1 MRFSL
6 WTSTGRPW
14 VEILEAARTAEEV
27 GCDGLW
33 LPDHFMPPEGGY
45 GSAAPGSDPEREPV
59 HEAWTA
65 LAALAGLIPR
75 LRLGVLV
82 SGNTYRHPAVL
93 AKMAAT
99 VDHISGGRL
108 ILGLGASWQ
117 ENEHRRYGIEY
128 GTAADRADRLEEAAT
143 MISLLVSAG
152 RATHHGKH
160 YRLEDAPLEPK
171 PLQSP
176 LPLLIGG
183 GGERRTLRTAA
194 RHAHAWNVWGLP
206 PTLARKGAILD
217 GYCREEGRDPAT
229 VDHTVA
235 AFLHIVDDPAAAA
248 AARERLG
255 EKGGLVGTPE
265 ELRSAVAAYAAA
277 GVVELIIPDYNHT
290 ASTRRAALIRL
301 RDEVL
306 SV

>member
-14 VEILEAARTAEEV
+14 DEILDAARVAEEV
-27 GCDGLW
+27 GCAGVW
-33 LPDHFMPPEGGY
+33 VPDHFMPPEGGY
-45 GSAAPGSDPEREPV
+45 GTGAAGSDPERQPV
-59 HEAWTA
+59 HEAWTT
-65 LAALAGLIPR
+65 LAALAARIPR

-99 VDHISGGRL
+99 VDHISNGRL

-117 ENEHRRYGIEY
+117 ENEHRRYGIDY
-128 GTAADRADRLEEAAT
+128 GTVTDRADRLDEAAA
-143 MISLLVSAG
+143 MITTLFSRE
-152 RATHHGKH
+152 RASHRGTH

-194 RHAHAWNVWGLP
+194 RHASAWNAWGLP
-206 PTLARKGAILD
+206 ATMARKGAILD
-217 GYCREEGRDPAT
+217 GYCREEGRQPAS

-235 AFLHIVDDPAAAA
+235 AFLDIVEDPQAAAI
-248 AARERLG
+248 ARERLG

-265 ELRSAVAAYAAA
+265 ELRVAVAAYAEA

-290 ASTRRAALIRL
+290 AATRRSALIRL

-306 SV
+306 S

>member
-14 VEILEAARTAEEV
+14 GEILEAARTAEEV

-33 LPDHFMPPEGGY
+33 VPDHFMPPAGGY
-45 GSAAPGSDPEREPV
+45 GTGAAGSDPEREPV
-59 HEAWTA
+59 HEAWTT
-65 LAALAGLIPR
+65 LAALAGLTPR

-99 VDHISGGRL
+99 VDHISRGRL

-117 ENEHRRYGIEY
+117 ENEHRRYGIDY
-128 GTAADRADRLEEAAT
+128 GTAADRADRLDEAAA
-143 MISLLVSAG
+143 MITSLLSAG
-152 RATHHGKH
+152 RTSHEGRH
-160 YRLEDAPLEPK
+160 YHLDDAPLEPK

-194 RHAHAWNVWGLP
+194 RHATAWNVWGLP
-206 PTLARKGAILD
+206 PTLRRKGAILD
-217 GYCREEGRDPAT
+217 AYCREEGRDPSA

-235 AFLHIVDDPAAAA
+235 AFLDIVDDPGTAAAT
-248 AARERLG
+248 RERLG
-255 EKGGLVGTPE
+255 EKGGLVGTPA
-265 ELRSAVAAYAAA
+265 ELRSAVAAYADA
-277 GVVELIIPDYNHT
+277 GVVEVIIPDYNLTT
-290 ASTRRAALIRL
+290 ATRRPALVRF
-301 RDEVL
+301 RDQVL
-306 SV
+306 SA